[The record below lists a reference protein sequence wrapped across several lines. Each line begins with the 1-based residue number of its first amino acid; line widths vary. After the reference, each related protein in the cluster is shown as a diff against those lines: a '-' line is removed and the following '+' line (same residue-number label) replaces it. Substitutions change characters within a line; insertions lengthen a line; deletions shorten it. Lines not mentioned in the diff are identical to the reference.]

1 MMRMVLWTR
10 FFTALLLAACF
21 AVSGLP
27 ALQSHAQSRQDN
39 TGAAGE
45 SNILGIEADENTSA
59 QSCKTINGL
68 VVLTQFPDISHRVPR
83 QRLETRYFKQ
93 LDAYI
98 RQMSYG
104 KFCVGGELTSK
115 VYELPDPIAAYKI
128 SDRNLLVDPMRIEK
142 LMSDT
147 VGMVGKDYDL
157 SKYDFVEISLIALPT
172 EYGMGGLCGY
182 PSHTNRY
189 NDRVNESTGHQIR
202 YGSGIPISVYTA
214 TLGTVF
220 HDIAHVLAG
229 RDKDGLRVLPHLY
242 DNTIQSKPGP
252 MLEMFRKSQ
261 INAGYW
267 DPMSCHFV
275 ERGVPP
281 PGLLAWTK
289 LKLGWIEEDKVRTVK
304 AGETADIVLDPL
316 EVGSSDVLVI
326 RLPVTKDTYYLIENR
341 QPIGVDKN
349 LPGHGVLI
357 TFADD
362 RVHRALDGKTPAKL
376 MNANPDIPDLN
387 GAAFDIGKN
396 ERFVDK
402 KNGITIELLRKTGL
416 SYEIRIAR

>member
-1 MMRMVLWTR
+1 MVSWRR

-21 AVSGLP
+21 AAPGLP
-27 ALQSHAQSRQDN
+27 APHAQSRQDN
-39 TGAAGE
+39 TGAAGQQ
-45 SNILGIEADENTSA
+45 NIPGIEADGNGSA
-59 QSCKTINGL
+59 QSCKTIKGL

-83 QRLETRYFKQ
+83 QRLEAHYFKN
-93 LDAYI
+93 LDAYV

-104 KFCVGGELTSK
+104 KFCVGGELTGK
-115 VYELPDPIAAYKI
+115 IYRLPDPLAAYKI
-128 SDRNLLVDPMRIEK
+128 SDRNLEVDPRRIQK
-142 LMSDT
+142 LISDT
-147 VGMVGKDYDL
+147 VNMVGKDYDL
-157 SKYDFVEISLIALPT
+157 KQYDFIEISLVAHSQ
-172 EYGMGGLCGY
+172 EYGMIGLCGY
-182 PSHTNRY
+182 PSHTNTY
-189 NDRVNESTGHQIR
+189 NTWVDKSTGHQIR
-202 YGSGIPISVYTA
+202 YGSGVSISVYTA
-214 TLGTVF
+214 PLGTVF
-220 HDIAHVLAG
+220 HDIAHILAG
-229 RDKDGLRVLPHLY
+229 RDKDGYRVLPHLY
-242 DNTIQSKPGP
+242 DNTLQALPGP

-267 DPMSCHFV
+267 DPMSCHHL

-289 LKLGWIEEDKVRTVK
+289 LKLGWIDEDKVRTVK

-316 EVGSSDVLVI
+316 EVGSSEVLVI

-387 GAAFDIGKN
+387 GAAFDIGEN